1 MPISLNKSSLLAA
14 IEIINDKNFLKYKNL
29 NYLES
34 YKTTLDVKSGKE
46 IIGIVGIELLEN
58 FTKSDDIYK
67 RKYILRQILS
77 NYLKKLNQVIYLG

>member
-34 YKTTLDVKSGKE
+34 YKTTLDVKSE
-46 IIGIVGIELLEN
+46 
-58 FTKSDDIYK
+58 
-67 RKYILRQILS
+67 R
-77 NYLKKLNQVIYLG
+77 NY